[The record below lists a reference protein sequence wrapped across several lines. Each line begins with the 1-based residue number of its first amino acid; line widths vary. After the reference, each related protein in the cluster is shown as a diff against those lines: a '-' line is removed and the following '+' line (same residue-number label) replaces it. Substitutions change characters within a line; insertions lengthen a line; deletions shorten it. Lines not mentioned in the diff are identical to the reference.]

1 MKIRKEFITSHFPV
15 SLSLYG

>member
-1 MKIRKEFITSHFPV
+1 MKIRKEFVTSHFPV